1 MYVPQTWKMRRWK
14 GNLFSG
20 SSDRKAGSL
29 KCMFCKHGPRNKI
42 WRKCFFSLIPWYDQN
57 HSTFGRRLLCDPQ
70 FGRRANIKESV
81 RHFCSLWFWLFS
93 DGRYPQ
99 MSGNPRE
106 DLKPLGNDLVRLY
119 SDNLHP
125 FQIPFKF
132 NQIPCAVFSLNFL
145 QQSTFNRWR
154 FLQKVTAVF
163 YICQDKM
170 RVAFFLISWL

>member
-1 MYVPQTWKMRRWK
+1 M
-14 GNLFSG
+14 
-20 SSDRKAGSL
+20 
-29 KCMFCKHGPRNKI
+29 HGPRKKR
-42 WRKCFFSLIPWYDQN
+42 WQKGRFRCFFSLIPWYDQN

-99 MSGNPRE
+99 MSGNPWE

-170 RVAFFLISWL
+170 CVAFFLISFYNMP